1 MRIAVAAETNNGLES
16 QASHHF
22 GRCAYY
28 VFVDVENN
36 EIKSV
41 STMANPFLSSHGP
54 GQVPAF
60 IKEQR
65 AEVMLSGGMGRRAV
79 EFFEQMGIQA
89 VTGAQGT
96 VRQSVSRL
104 LNGEL
109 TGAEPCAD
117 SQRHH
122 NGGGHHH
129 HH

>member
-1 MRIAVAAETNNGLES
+1 MRIAVTAETNNGLDA
-16 QASHHF
+16 QTSHHF
-22 GRCAYY
+22 GRCSYY

-41 STMANPFLSSHGP
+41 STVANPFLSNHEP

-65 AEVMLSGGMGRRAV
+65 ADVMLSGGMGRRAID
-79 EFFEQMGIQA
+79 FFEQMGIQA

-96 VRQSVSRL
+96 VRQSVTQL
-104 LNGEL
+104 LTGVL
-109 TGAEPCAD
+109 TGAELCAD

-122 NGGGHHH
+122 HGEHHPH
-129 HH
+129 H